1 MDYVA
6 ILNAYADKIGV
17 STVIVVVV
25 TLAITYSLTTKN
37 AVESSN
43 TPVQNDDK
51 TAPIVVTSPVVE
63 QAVVEQ
69 APAVQA
75 LNQATNAPEPV
86 KEAPTPAEESP
97 ITEPAPVRD
106 FDTFI
111 KCLCTDG
118 ITVKLIKGESSEK
131 GKIIKLSG
139 EGELYWSARLSA
151 AVKKIRLSLTGK
163 KDVIDAVNEIEKV
176 FISPETDTVVI
187 IQSKNAE
194 RSIKFSCKDQE
205 EAKYYTDSISELVN
219 RVKADPNYC
228 SSLITVKTP
237 VKPKQA
243 AEQQTPGTTEAEVPV
258 SKELFVDETK
268 DSN

>member
-17 STVIVVVV
+17 TTVLVVVV
-25 TLAITYSLTTKN
+25 TLVITYSLTTKN
-37 AVESSN
+37 
-43 TPVQNDDK
+43 DDK
-51 TAPIVVTSPVVE
+51 TAPIAVTSPVAE
-63 QAVVEQ
+63 QATVEQ
-69 APAVQA
+69 APAVQSTKQGIDA
-75 LNQATNAPEPV
+75 PEPVKEAPEPV
-86 KEAPTPAEESP
+86 KEAPTPAVEKP
-97 ITEPAPVRD
+97 ITESAPVRD

-111 KCLCTDG
+111 NCLCTDG
-118 ITVKLIKGESSEK
+118 ITVKLIKAESSEK
-131 GKIIKLSG
+131 DKIIKLSCD
-139 EGELYWSARLSA
+139 GELYWSARLSA

-163 KDVIDAVNEIEKV
+163 KDVIDTVNEIEKV

-205 EAKYYTDSISELVN
+205 EAKYYTDSLCELVN
-219 RVKADPNYC
+219 RVKADPNCC
-228 SSLITVKTP
+228 STFVTVKTP
-237 VKPKQA
+237 VQPKQE
-243 AEQQTPGTTEAEVPV
+243 AEQQSPGTTEAEVPV